1 MNTTSPQQEG
11 TQFIVIFILS
21 IALMVTDHYSQL
33 MSSVRNVLLTALD
46 PVERAATAPKEIYD
60 WVSQDFTT
68 LNQLTA
74 DKNRLETENLLLRA
88 ELQQLNKLKI
98 DVAQLNRLLGTA
110 SKVPQNTSKIA
121 SVTGYSDSPISH
133 FCTLNE
139 GALAGLEVNLPVID
153 PSGIMG
159 KIISITPAS
168 SRVLLITDPDS
179 QIPVRIQRTGQ
190 RGVLTG
196 TGTEKLL
203 LQFIPNSSS
212 ILIGDIIETT
222 GLGDLYPEGY
232 PVASV
237 ASLNKRED
245 QPYYEIEAEA
255 TAQLNISTK
264 VLILT
269 KEQDTLAE
277 KTE

>member
-11 TQFIVIFILS
+11 AQFIVIFILS
-21 IALMVTDHYSQL
+21 IALMVTDHYSQV

-46 PVERAATAPKEIYD
+46 PVERAATAPKEIYE
-60 WVSQDFTT
+60 WVSQDFST
-68 LNQLTA
+68 LNQLSA

-121 SVTGYSDSPISH
+121 SVIGYSNSPISH

-139 GALAGLEVNLPVID
+139 GALAGLDINLPVID
-153 PSGIMG
+153 SSGIMG

-237 ASLNKRED
+237 SSLNKRKD
-245 QPYYEIEAEA
+245 QPYYEIQADA
-255 TAQLNISTK
+255 MAQLNISTK

-269 KEQDTLAE
+269 KEQDTLSE
-277 KTE
+277 NNK

>member
-11 TQFIVIFILS
+11 AQFIVIFILS
-21 IALMVTDHYSQL
+21 IALIVTDHYSQV

-46 PVERAATAPKEIYD
+46 PVERAATAPKEIYE
-60 WVSQDFTT
+60 WVSQDFST
-68 LNQLTA
+68 LNQLSA

-121 SVTGYSDSPISH
+121 SVIGYSNSPISH

-139 GALAGLEVNLPVID
+139 GALAGLDINLPVID
-153 PSGIMG
+153 SSGIMG

-196 TGTEKLL
+196 TGTE
-203 LQFIPNSSS
+203 NC
-212 ILIGDIIETT
+212 
-222 GLGDLYPEGY
+222 YC
-232 PVASV
+232 
-237 ASLNKRED
+237 SLF
-245 QPYYEIEAEA
+245 Q
-255 TAQLNISTK
+255 TAALF
-264 VLILT
+264 
-269 KEQDTLAE
+269 
-277 KTE
+277 